1 MAGAGWCNLG
11 IKRSSW
17 RPKWIHI
24 KAKPNFPEYFKS
36 PFVFLKFGLLIL
48 HVGSFAHQLA
58 SQYPPKFPK
67 GNMRNPHHL
76 GLGWAGALQRD
87 VHHQNSAY
95 LHSHMGPCRF
105 LITKNCRPETTGQA
119 YINYVTPATLQTTN
133 RTFFISA
140 YYVLDITCA
149 SLM

>member
-1 MAGAGWCNLG
+1 MAAAGWRNPG
-11 IKRSSW
+11 IKRSCW

-105 LITKNCRPETTGQA
+105 LITKSCRTRDNGSGLHQLCNSSNLA
-119 YINYVTPATLQTTN
+119 NYKSHI
-133 RTFFISA
+133 FYFGI
-140 YYVLDITCA
+140 YVLDITCA